1 MFEISGLEEI
11 AIVLGVLVAAVVLF
25 LLWRM
30 GFLTKKTLPIVG
42 GALAALGALVFVRS
56 KKRDQVNEEI
66 EAKEKELAEREKR
79 LEELKGDAETSER
92 ELEEAEAELDRAK
105 AKHKREL
112 AKIEAETE
120 EEKRRID
127 SLSTD
132 ELLDEFGDSFGSQP
146 REGGS

>member
-56 KKRDQVNEEI
+56 KKRDRLSEEI
-66 EAKEKELAEREKR
+66 EAKEKELEEREKR
-79 LEELKGDAETSER
+79 LDELKDDAATSEGELQEAKA
-92 ELEEAEAELDRAK
+92 ELEREK
-105 AKHKREL
+105 ARHAREV

-146 REGGS
+146 RGGGS